1 MKMKKATLICT
12 LGLSAAL
19 LGAACVSAADV
30 ESAAESTA
38 ESMASGVESVAEAP
52 EQAERPD
59 FRALDFTTL
68 GEYKGLT
75 VEVDPV
81 EITDEDIDARIDAV
95 IHSSDEG
102 SDEFTEGTVEEGD
115 IANIDFEGKK
125 DGVAF
130 EGGTSQGY
138 DLEIGSGT
146 FIPGFEEGL
155 VGAAIGDTVDLDVT
169 FPENYG
175 NEELAGQPVVFTVTI
190 NSVKR
195 LKEMSDE
202 LADALSDGEAKTIA
216 DYRELI
222 KGELTESALEESV
235 QNAKSQ
241 LLSMVADNLTVEEYP
256 QDLVD
261 YTVGE
266 IKTYFENYAAMYG
279 VDFATFLQGMFGM
292 TEEQFPE
299 EAEMLA
305 KENLKS
311 EFAVDAIAEIEKL
324 LPDEGVLKE
333 AYDKLAEQYG
343 FQDGESMVAMYGEDS
358 VNSALEQELVLDFL
372 YDNANIVE
380 RQPEVESGAES
391 MAESVAE
398 TTVVEDVLEAD
409 SAEEEA
415 E

>member
-1 MKMKKATLICT
+1 MAPQFPRTKA
-12 LGLSAAL
+12 
-19 LGAACVSAADV
+19 
-30 ESAAESTA
+30 
-38 ESMASGVESVAEAP
+38 
-52 EQAERPD
+52 
-59 FRALDFTTL
+59 
-68 GEYKGLT
+68 
-75 VEVDPV
+75 
-81 EITDEDIDARIDAV
+81 
-95 IHSSDEG
+95 
-102 SDEFTEGTVEEGD
+102 
-115 IANIDFEGKK
+115 
-125 DGVAF
+125 
-130 EGGTSQGY
+130 
-138 DLEIGSGT
+138 
-146 FIPGFEEGL
+146 
-155 VGAAIGDTVDLDVT
+155 
-169 FPENYG
+169 
-175 NEELAGQPVVFTVTI
+175 
-190 NSVKR
+190 
-195 LKEMSDE
+195 
-202 LADALSDGEAKTIA
+202 
-216 DYRELI
+216 
-222 KGELTESALEESV
+222 
-235 QNAKSQ
+235 Q